1 MQKMSKLFLATS
13 MALVLA
19 ACGDTQ
25 TDGEDLTTGNEQ
37 TEESTSDE
45 MTSTDSVETDEEV
58 SEDDMAAAS
67 EEELD
72 NTEVV
77 SDHENY
83 EELPAQDYF
92 NPADFTSHLLTD
104 NPGTRV
110 FIFEDG
116 SEQAYKTVFVKRANR
131 LKVIDLI
138 HDELLTNEIIN

>member
-25 TDGEDLTTGNEQ
+25 TDEEDLTTGNEQ
-37 TEESTSDE
+37 TEESTRDE

-67 EEELD
+67 EEEID
-72 NTEVV
+72 NTEDV

-83 EELPAQDYF
+83 KELKTEDYF
-92 NPADFTSHLLTD
+92 NRSDFTTQLLTYNPNTKD
-104 NPGTRV
+104 N
-110 FIFEDG
+110 
-116 SEQAYKTVFVKRANR
+116 
-131 LKVIDLI
+131 
-138 HDELLTNEIIN
+138 